1 MQFQF
6 SGLADFLA
14 MDGHGVYVWF
24 CYGVTLLVLAGLAIQ
39 PALHRRRLQ
48 RELQRQRRIAEARRK
63 RSENIAAEPV

>member
-24 CYGVTLLVLAGLAIQ
+24 CYGVTLIVLAGLAIW

-48 RELQRQRRIAEARRK
+48 RELQRQRRITEARRQ
-63 RSENIAAEPV
+63 RPENRVAEPL

>member
-24 CYGVTLLVLAGLAIQ
+24 CYGVTLLVLAGLATW
-39 PALHRRRLQ
+39 PALHCRRLQ
-48 RELQRQRRIAEARRK
+48 RELQRQSHIAEARR
-63 RSENIAAEPV
+63 RRPENRVAEPV